1 MFSFKRD
8 LRKKVEIEIYYRYG
22 MHDSLRKIRKNMQ
35 NSYGFLYT
43 LRVQAR
49 QYRRVTKFPFI
60 LIYERD
66 LHTFDESQ

>member
-35 NSYGFLYT
+35 NSYGFLYM
-43 LRVQAR
+43 LRV
-49 QYRRVTKFPFI
+49 
-60 LIYERD
+60 
-66 LHTFDESQ
+66 